1 MEEKRSRVKRHY
13 FFSFFTLWCSS
24 TTIAELDEEKKRRIE
39 EIDEEEEKIINMKE
53 LINEEL
59 IKVNNSL
66 KEVAHYVEDKEK
78 YEICVKK
85 ARAYLLELKSQKTND
100 PSEKAK
106 LKALEATVQDY
117 LSLAES

>member
-1 MEEKRSRVKRHY
+1 
-13 FFSFFTLWCSS
+13 
-24 TTIAELDEEKKRRIE
+24 
-39 EIDEEEEKIINMKE
+39 MKE